1 MQVKLNLRFNGLRV
15 FFRSMWYQK
24 VICWWCLHFG
34 VIEIQSISQSLTL
47 LIRWDLIIAISY
59 TYVYIKVPST
69 GVHKIT
75 YGILPIM
82 ELKIFFLPC
91 HKYQRENDVN
101 FHVMQKDLIVLFAGS
116 VEYFRP
122 WEKLVLGGLH
132 RIWRRTLPMSW
143 KVQPSFMSHIIINLN
158 TFSYPNFGIKQQYFW
173 NCYAHIM
180 STLIYIVYNFF
191 LFIKFWFL

>member
-1 MQVKLNLRFNGLRV
+1 MQVKSNLRFNGLC
-15 FFRSMWYQK
+15 FRSMWYLK

-59 TYVYIKVPST
+59 TYVYKVPST
-69 GVHKIT
+69 VHKIT

-82 ELKIFFLPC
+82 ELNIFF
-91 HKYQRENDVN
+91 
-101 FHVMQKDLIVLFAGS
+101 FHAISTKEKMMSIFMWCKKTWLVFFTGS

-132 RIWRRTLPMSW
+132 RIWRRTLPMSG
-143 KVQPSFMSHIIINLN
+143 KVRPSFMSHIIINFN
-158 TFSYPNFGIKQQYFW
+158 TFSYPNFGIKQ
-173 NCYAHIM
+173 
-180 STLIYIVYNFF
+180 
-191 LFIKFWFL
+191 